1 MWVTLG
7 YVYGRANILLAVRD
21 AALLRFDIDDGKCA
35 LHFVDSRV
43 FVGDDSFICEFYGQT
58 VFLAN
63 KFIAGATEERL

>member
-7 YVYGRANILLAVRD
+7 YVYRRASILLAVRD
-21 AALLRFDIDDGKCA
+21 AALLRFDIDDGKYA

-43 FVGDDSFICEFYGQT
+43 FVGDDSFICELYGQT